1 MGLTATLLSVIRS
14 TSVLAIIKTRLIT
27 VIILI
32 KQMMWSGFSQKLVCI
47 TITSLPQTYFLNVGL
62 KSFSVLNDF
71 SSDCHAQWRLGLTV
85 WCNVNLLV
93 VLCCKCS
100 QFSPMWEIRKLRLW
114 GIILPRITEPV
125 SSEAHVSK
133 GVIQGIFLNYYWD
146 EQ

>member
-1 MGLTATLLSVIRS
+1 MDLTATLLSVIRS

-32 KQMMWSGFSQKLVCI
+32 KQMMWSGFPQKLVCI

-71 SSDCHAQWRLGLTV
+71 LSDCHVQWRLGLTV

-100 QFSPMWEIRKLRLW
+100 QFSPMWEIRNWDFEELFCLGSQSLWVVKLMW
-114 GIILPRITEPV
+114 AKE
-125 SSEAHVSK
+125 
-133 GVIQGIFLNYYWD
+133 
-146 EQ
+146 